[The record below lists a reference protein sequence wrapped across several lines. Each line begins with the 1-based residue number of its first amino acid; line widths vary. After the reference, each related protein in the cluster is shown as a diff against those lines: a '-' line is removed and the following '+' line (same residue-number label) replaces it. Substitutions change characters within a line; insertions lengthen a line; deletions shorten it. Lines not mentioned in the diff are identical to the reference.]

1 MIFSYSR
8 HAVQGRA
15 CSLWLPRDLG
25 VLTYVVRKRAAHR
38 IDCLR
43 TSGPGHTRTA
53 AHWGRSRVYATG
65 GGNANRGSRA
75 FPGRADQAA
84 AAEPGASLGRW
95 PGWAGRQG
103 ARPGPVEGWAG
114 RAGSQAW
121 AGGGLGGP
129 GARPGPVEGWAGRA
143 GSQAG
148 SGWSEARPGG
158 QERSVIL
165 RPAVDLAAIVARPAV
180 ALPWVPAGDPAG
192 EHHRAPRSGDPQ
204 EPRVAKAADC
214 PDHHRDEADAEP

>member
-1 MIFSYSR
+1 MIFSYSRHAR

-15 CSLWLPRDLG
+15 CSLGFPVTW
-25 VLTYVVRKRAAHR
+25 A
-38 IDCLR
+38 CLR
-43 TSGPGHTRTA
+43 TLSGNGRPAGLTALAPQAQAIRERQPTGAGAESTRQAAATRT
-53 AHWGRSRVYATG
+53 GVRVRSPAGPTRQPP
-65 GGNANRGSRA
+65 RSGSRA
-75 FPGRADQAA
+75 GTGGQ
-84 AAEPGASLGRW
+84 
-95 PGWAGRQG
+95 
-103 ARPGPVEGWAG
+103 AG
-114 RAGSQAW
+114 RAGRSQAG
-121 AGGGLGGP
+121 ADGGLAGQGAGRGP
-129 GARPGPVEGWAGRA
+129 GARPGGPAGSRRA
-143 GSQAG
+143 GAG

-192 EHHRAPRSGDPQ
+192 EHHRAPRPGDPQ

>member
-1 MIFSYSR
+1 ML
-8 HAVQGRA
+8 A
-15 CSLWLPRDLG
+15 WLPRDLG
-25 VLTYVVRKRAAHR
+25 VLTHVVRKRAARR
-38 IDCLR
+38 IDCPR

-84 AAEPGASLGRW
+84 AAEPGA
-95 PGWAGRQG
+95 
-103 ARPGPVEGWAG
+103 GP
-114 RAGSQAW
+114 
-121 AGGGLGGP
+121 GP
-129 GARPGPVEGWAGRA
+129 GARPGGPAGARPGPAEGLAGRA
-143 GSQAG
+143 GSRAGTGGQAG
-148 SGWSEARPGG
+148 RAGQGAGGRGPGARPGG